1 MDYCRFNSTLFKDC
15 PCKIPDGDEILC
27 NFEDRYWEYKEH
39 GKTKGL
45 LEKVCDSARIEV
57 YCKENNLN
65 LCRGVSIHCSC
76 KVLYEDTFFCNFGNM
91 YAELMFHHKN
101 AEVNILVNSVCRSV
115 RNEIMNHEF
124 FAQES
129 RKMEKTFLEQV
140 QMGDTVYCT
149 TEGEIVILLEKPSEL
164 GEKCKYK
171 TYDGLINEEW
181 AFCFRTVSKG
191 NMVSEYRVKDKNY
204 KERTL
209 YLEHLARSNG
219 FRVEKQKLGKSFLLR
234 IFGDIQEKVDDFVS
248 ICCINDFVLF

>member
-1 MDYCRFNSTLFKDC
+1 
-15 PCKIPDGDEILC
+15 
-27 NFEDRYWEYKEH
+27 
-39 GKTKGL
+39 
-45 LEKVCDSARIEV
+45 
-57 YCKENNLN
+57 
-65 LCRGVSIHCSC
+65 
-76 KVLYEDTFFCNFGNM
+76 M